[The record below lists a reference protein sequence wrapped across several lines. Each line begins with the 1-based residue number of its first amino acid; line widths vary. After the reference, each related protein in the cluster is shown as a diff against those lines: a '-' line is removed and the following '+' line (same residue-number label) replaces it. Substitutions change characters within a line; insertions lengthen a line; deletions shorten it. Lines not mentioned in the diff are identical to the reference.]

1 MMNLFR
7 WLMWALSKPFFGVRY
22 KVEHCGF
29 EEIKGLKQT
38 LILPNHPAYMD
49 PPLVIQAMWPV
60 LKPRPMLSARA
71 LSHPLISWIPK
82 ALDAVEIPELDQA
95 STQARQ
101 QAEDA
106 IDGLIESLHKGD
118 NVILWPSGHLSSTGK
133 ENLASSRSLTTIL
146 QRVPDANIVL
156 IRTEGLWGSRFS
168 FAASGEHPHMVSTML
183 KGIPIVLANLLFFTP
198 RRKVTI
204 TAHKLEKGEL
214 PELEREKVNRFFE
227 DWYNSGSPA
236 KPIFVPY
243 HFAFGPRTHEFP
255 PLQTRSAGAD
265 IKAKPETKKLVHE
278 AFEQKLGRKIPENL
292 QESMTD
298 LDTLGLDSLDRMEL
312 TLLIE
317 QQSGFTSQQVPVT
330 LGDLYALAQ
339 GVADSAP
346 ITPPPAAWFAESSSV
361 EIALLDET
369 IPHAFI
375 RRVMANRKDIA
386 VADDVSG
393 ALTYEKFL
401 VAAITISRRLAKIPG
416 KNVAV
421 MLPASAGADIVLI
434 ALHLAG
440 KLPVMINWTTGPSNI
455 DHAIKVME
463 VTHVVTSQQFM
474 DRVGIEIPNIQF
486 MYMEEIRKDI
496 GKIELLRTLFRVRF
510 AGQTIYHMLPK
521 VSPDDPAVVLF
532 TSGSEKA
539 PKAVPLT
546 HANILGNLKS
556 VIDSFDLTSKDSMLG
571 FLPPFHSFGMSVTSL
586 FPILAA
592 LKVIHHPDPTAAG
605 TLAKKIG
612 AYKAT
617 VVCGTPTFVGY
628 ILARATPEDVASV
641 RLWVVGA
648 EKCPPKVFE
657 KVRAMTPN
665 AAIVEGYGITECS
678 PLISVNRVEKN
689 KPGTIGLPLP
699 GVEVMVTDIDTLEP
713 VGRNA
718 QGMLLV
724 HGVNVFPGYISHD
737 GPQPFHEHDGKKW
750 YITGDL
756 GELDDDGFVTFRGR
770 LKRFIKAGGEMI
782 SLPAIEEPLSQEYPA
797 SDEGPQVAVEGIEH
811 DHGRRIVLFTT
822 RDITITQ
829 ANALLASKGM
839 TGVMRLDAVNKI
851 NAIPMLGT
859 GKTDYKQL
867 RKIIEDELAAK

>member
-7 WLMWALSKPFFGVRY
+7 WLFWALSKPFFGVRY
-22 KVEHCGF
+22 KVVHRGF
-29 EEIKGLKQT
+29 DEIKGLKKT

-60 LKPRPMLSARA
+60 LKPRPMLSASA
-71 LSHPLISWIPK
+71 LSHPLIAWIPF
-82 ALDAVEIPELDQA
+82 ALDAVKVPDLHEA

-101 QAEDA
+101 QAEAA
-106 IDGLIESLHKGD
+106 IDGLVESLHNGD

-133 ENLASSRSLTTIL
+133 ENLASSRSLTHIL

-156 IRTEGLWGSRFS
+156 LRTEGLWGSRFS

-198 RRKVTI
+198 RRTVTI
-204 TAHKLEKGEL
+204 TAHKLERGEL
-214 PELEREKVNRFFE
+214 PELERDKVNRFFE
-227 DWYNSGSPA
+227 NWYNTGEPA

-243 HFAFGPRTHEFP
+243 HFAFGPRTFEYP
-255 PLQTRSAGAD
+255 PLAERAAGAD
-265 IKAKPETKKLVHE
+265 IKAKPETKRLVHG
-278 AFEQKLGRKIPENL
+278 AFVQKFGREIPEEL
-292 QESMTD
+292 QHSSTD

-312 TLLIE
+312 TLVVE
-317 QQSGFTSQQVPVT
+317 QQSGFTSQQVPLT
-330 LGDLYALAQ
+330 LGDIYALAE
-339 GVADSAP
+339 GVAANAP
-346 ITPPPAAWFAESSSV
+346 IKPPPAAWFAEPSSP
-361 EIALLDET
+361 EIALLDDT
-369 IPHAFI
+369 IPKAI
-375 RRVMANRKDIA
+375 VRRVMASRKDIA
-386 VADDVSG
+386 VADDISG

-401 VAAITISRRLAKIPG
+401 VAAKTISRRLAKIES

-455 DHAIKVME
+455 DHAIKVMG
-463 VTHVVTSQQFM
+463 VTHIVTSKQFM
-474 DRVGIEIPNIQF
+474 DRVGLEIPNVKF
-486 MYMEEIRKDI
+486 MYMEDIRKDI

-510 AGQTIYHMLPK
+510 AGKAIYHMLPK
-521 VSPDDPAVVLF
+521 TLPDDPAVVLF

-546 HANILGNLKS
+546 HANILGNLRS
-556 VIDSFDLTSKDSMLG
+556 VIASFDLTSHDSMLG

-586 FPILAA
+586 FPILAS
-592 LKVIHHPDPTAAG
+592 LRVIHHPDPTAAG
-605 TLAKKIG
+605 TLAKKIA

-628 ILARATPEDVASV
+628 ILARAKPEDVASV

-657 KVRAMTPN
+657 KVREMTPN
-665 AAIVEGYGITECS
+665 AKLVEGYGITECS
-678 PLISVNRVEKN
+678 PLISVNRMDNN

-699 GVEVMVTDIDTLEP
+699 GVEVMVTDIDTMEP
-713 VGRNA
+713 LGKNK
-718 QGMLLV
+718 QGMMLV

-737 GPQPFHEHDGKKW
+737 GPQPFHEFKGKKW
-750 YITGDL
+750 YVTGDL
-756 GELDDDGFVTFRGR
+756 GEVDDDGFVLFRGR

-782 SLPAIEEPLSQEYPA
+782 SLPAIEEPLSQEYPPL
-797 SDEGPQVAVEGIEH
+797 DDGPQVAVEGVEH

-822 RDITITQ
+822 RDITVGQ
-829 ANALLASKGM
+829 ANTLLASKGM
-839 TGVMRLDAVNKI
+839 TGVMRLDAVTKI
-851 NAIPMLGT
+851 DAIPMLGT

-867 RKIIEDELAAK
+867 RKLIEDELAAK